1 MKQQYIIAETLGNVG
16 IITLNRPET
25 LNAINETMLEE
36 LSAQLQLWDNNGNI
50 GAMVICGN
58 EKAFAAGI
66 DIKELAQNMDSNTFN
81 IDLWRN
87 NFAIIEQLQK
97 PLIAAVAGY
106 ALGIGCELALACDII
121 LAADNA
127 RFGQP
132 ELSLGITPGFGA
144 CAKLTQTIGKAKTME
159 IILSGRAMTA
169 EEAEKSGLV
178 SRVIALADLK
188 QESIRVAAKIAAQP
202 RTAVMLAKDT
212 IKESADLGLK
222 NGIEYE
228 SKNNKLCLNSDEFR
242 QALQKFNG

>member
-1 MKQQYIIAETLGNVG
+1 MEQQYIIAETQGNVG

-36 LSAQLQLWDNNGNI
+36 LATQLQLWDNNGNI
-50 GAMVICGN
+50 GAMVLCGN

-66 DIKELAQNMDSNTFN
+66 DVNELAQNVGANCFN
-81 IDLWRN
+81 IDLWHN
-87 NFAIIEQLQK
+87 YFAKIEQIQK

-121 LAADNA
+121 LIADNA

-132 ELSLGITPGFGA
+132 ELSLGVIPGFGA
-144 CAKLTQTIGKAKTME
+144 CAKLNHTIGKAKTME
-159 IILSGRAMTA
+159 VILSGRAITA
-169 EEAEKSGLV
+169 EEAEKSGLA

-212 IKESADLGLK
+212 IKESAGLGLK

-228 SKNNKLCLNSDEFR
+228 SKNNKLCLNSEEFKL
-242 QALQKFNG
+242 ALQKFNG